1 MAGGDRLA
9 LVGIPAAGELTAGP
23 VLVDARLVDEQVY
36 GRKRE
41 HLSISRLKEPPHIFA
56 AHLEAPAGNAR
67 NHIIV
72 LARLIAEGA

>member
-1 MAGGDRLA
+1 
-9 LVGIPAAGELTAGP
+9 
-23 VLVDARLVDEQVY
+23 VDARLVDEQVY